1 MNKILNKTFSK
12 IFLQKRFYL
21 LLIFPCLFLLFFVFD
36 GNKFD
41 SNIKNSNV
49 LENNPIISYN
59 FFEINKYNLNSPPRS
74 NEYYMSNIIGE
85 WYLQGY
91 SNAMISIYPV
101 EEMFHSNELK
111 ITSTNIGL
119 FTLEEFSNNDLMTGI
134 SNLDF
139 DTLREI
145 YSLDLIGGK
154 LGTLLL
160 KKGENMKAFNRT
172 ISPFAIEG
180 VIPPNCAC
188 AGTCQN

>member
-21 LLIFPCLFLLFFVFD
+21 LLIFPCLFLLFFVFNV
-36 GNKFD
+36 NKFD

-49 LENNPIISYN
+49 LENNPIIRYN

>member
-12 IFLQKRFYL
+12 IFLQKRFCL
-21 LLIFPCLFLLFFVFD
+21 LLIFPCLFLLFFVFNV
-36 GNKFD
+36 NKFD

-49 LENNPIISYN
+49 LENNPIIRYN